1 MSMSNL
7 LQAYLEA
14 QLAQLPE
21 FEGFQLYMVTPAP
34 PTPVEQAP
42 EPEPEPAPET
52 NFLFPPELQGKNSLT
67 GLQWL
72 ELIYIGKHGVLFPPV
87 PLDGP
92 HTRPAPPFPTL
103 PDNLAGPDDD
113 REHFAR
119 LVLSED
125 LE

>member
-1 MSMSNL
+1 MD
-7 LQAYLEA
+7 QLEA

-42 EPEPEPAPET
+42 EPEPMPTPAKDSI
-52 NFLFPPELQGKNSLT
+52 FDYRVQPPGKGVLPPA
-67 GLQWL
+67 QWL
-72 ELIYIGKHGVLFPPV
+72 EIIWLGKHGVLFPPA

-119 LVLSED
+119 LVLSQD